1 MQPLSSLLSRTL
13 PLPLNASL
21 KVYHVSTPPTPSSP
35 IFAPTPG
42 SQEDATFCESHFLC
56 VSIPCPQGSELLAL
70 AVEVLVYSTSTLTA
84 IFVSKADTTG
94 YLYLDKI
101 PKDRDVSKIILKE
114 FVQYLLDAR
123 RELGQKVVLSLFA
136 RAQNQYLFPGSID
149 NKRKRVLSDREL
161 LRWWCRVLDPVLRS
175 SENATAHVLVA
186 GAQMADT
193 KRYVYPPSVDDDSP
207 DTPRW
212 LWSYPAHLIAPD
224 PSSPTQCLL
233 PRFPD
238 DPKTRFQEEL
248 DEQVAKHGKW
258 TSPSTL
264 DEFWAMMSYRRECY
278 EGRSVG
284 FLWVIFPPV
293 AERLSVVNGDA
304 KAKQSMMSENG
315 DGSVFLQTPAQLQPR
330 LETSN
335 GVHAPTT
342 LEATA
347 APPATTSP
355 SSPNPNL
362 SSDPTTDI
370 SEASATTLPKT
381 TSPPPSSPPSS
392 PVLPAVSLPRPK
404 EDQKFYE
411 TTQKGAAPWPASSRG
426 ELVLSEE
433 HYHLLMDHLLQLDFS
448 EQDLSTESTKSW
460 ICKAAELASAG
471 SSWGAEIKGTGHI
484 GQGAFS
490 KKRKAGSVEADS
502 AVAQLSAG
510 LIRKKPKVKA

>member
-1 MQPLSSLLSRTL
+1 MQPLSSLLGSAL
-13 PLPLNASL
+13 PLPLDASL
-21 KVYHVSTPPTPSSP
+21 KVYHVSTSPTPSSP
-35 IFAPTPG
+35 IFKPKPD

-56 VSIPCPQGSELLAL
+56 VSIPSLQGSELLAL
-70 AVEVLVYSTSTLTA
+70 AVEVLVYTTSTLTT

-123 RELGQKVVLSLFA
+123 RNLGQKVVLSLFA

-149 NKRKRVLSDREL
+149 NKRKRVLPDREL

-193 KRYVYPPSVDDDSP
+193 KRYVYPPSGEEDSP
-207 DTPRW
+207 EKPRW
-212 LWSYPAHLIAPD
+212 SWSYPTHLIAPD
-224 PSSPTQCLL
+224 PSAPTQCLL

-284 FLWVIFPPV
+284 FLWMIFPPA
-293 AERLSVVNGDA
+293 AEAATAVNGGA
-304 KAKQSMMSENG
+304 KAKESTLSENG
-315 DGSVFLQTPAQLQPR
+315 DGSASLPTPVQSQSHLETINGVAAPTASKTTPAAL
-330 LETSN
+330 
-335 GVHAPTT
+335 
-342 LEATA
+342 
-347 APPATTSP
+347 APPSPTS
-355 SSPNPNL
+355 STL
-362 SSDPTTDI
+362 KLYSDPTTDTR
-370 SEASATTLPKT
+370 EASSTTLPRT
-381 TSPPPSSPPSS
+381 TSPPPSSAI
-392 PVLPAVSLPRPK
+392 LPAMPLPKPN
-404 EDQKFYE
+404 EDQKFYD
-411 TTQKGAAPWPASSRG
+411 TAHKQPVPWPACSRG

-433 HYHLLMDHLLQLDFS
+433 QYHSLMDHLLQLDFS
-448 EQDLSTESTKSW
+448 DRDLSAESTKSW
-460 ICKAAELASAG
+460 TSKAAELASSG
-471 SSWGAEIKGTGHI
+471 SNWGAEIKGTGQV
-484 GQGAFS
+484 GKDVFS
-490 KKRKAGSVEADS
+490 KKRKADS
-502 AVAQLSAG
+502 AEAGSAVTQLSAG
-510 LIRKKPKVKA
+510 LIRKKAKVKT